1 MSPGAWM
8 ERESSVATAL
18 LLAMALAIHYCTL
31 APYLGRTENDFDAV
45 HLYFPLARGVLEGG
59 IGFFAT
65 EKSLQAPPFSFLYPA
80 LLGATLPALKVAN
93 ALLSGITL
101 LAVFRSGWLLHSR
114 TAGLVG
120 AFLFALSPLLRPHL
134 ASPITE
140 PPYIL
145 FSSVW
150 FWGMA
155 EWVVHRRRAALVAS
169 AIGLCLAALT
179 RATMFYWIVAL
190 VVACGLASWRARG
203 ALRVAARA
211 AFVAYAA
218 CLVPMALLAAKNW
231 ALFGFGFYV
240 TGAGNALYLGASPLT
255 GGYDPNYLGLAFD
268 VGAIARDQSFLTLEA
283 ERLLKGVA
291 YLILGEKSFPFLAEL
306 HVRKLAAFLFV
317 TGAEPEAL
325 LLRSWRIVLLV
336 AAAFALPRRTGD
348 VLRWLLFAMLA
359 YHVAILA
366 PVVYTHRYSVGGM
379 DLWLVMA
386 AAIGIAELAGKARRR
401 LAAIAIAAAAAGV
414 AAGAVVLHVTAA
426 PMPDVFASAHVRAW
440 EGPARE
446 HRFGSGGNPLDLQ
459 IVDAPLIQWW
469 INHVLVLEVAGHVSG
484 SPRFCEMLRVSFK
497 PAGGE
502 RFGPAATARLLPDAK
517 PRRYQL
523 GLSSLLLGPSGTLR
537 LEMPCEGEALL
548 RIERIAVYGALG
560 AIDYRARLLGEPL
573 PLPVER

>member
-1 MSPGAWM
+1 MSFAARGA
-8 ERESSVATAL
+8 REPAVATAL
-18 LLAMALAIHYCTL
+18 LLALALGIHYYTL
-31 APYLGRTENDFDAV
+31 APYLGRTENDFDAL
-45 HLYFPLARGVLEGG
+45 HLYFPLARGLLEHG

-65 EKSLQAPPFSFLYPA
+65 EKSVQAPPLSFIYPA
-80 LLGATLPALKVAN
+80 LVGATLPALKAAN

-101 LAVFRSGWLLHSR
+101 LAVFRSGCLLHSR

-120 AFLFALSPLLRPHL
+120 AFLFAASPLLRPHL

-145 FSSVW
+145 LGSVW
-150 FWGMA
+150 FWGLA
-155 EWVVHRRRAALVAS
+155 EWVVHRRGAALAAS
-169 AIGLCLAALT
+169 AVGLCLAALT

-190 VVACGLASWRARG
+190 VVACGVASCRARG
-203 ALRVAARA
+203 DLRVVARA

-231 ALFGFGFYV
+231 VLFGFGFYV
-240 TGAGNALYLGASPLT
+240 TGAGNALYLGISPLT

-291 YLILGEKSFPFLAEL
+291 YLILGEKSVPFLAEL
-306 HVRKLAAFLFV
+306 HARKLAAFLFV
-317 TGAEPEAL
+317 TSAEPDAL

-336 AAAFALPRRTGD
+336 AAVFALPWRTGG

-359 YHVAILA
+359 YQVAILA
-366 PVVYTHRYSVGGM
+366 PAVYTHRYSVGGI

-386 AAIGIAELAGKARRR
+386 AAIGIAELASKARRR
-401 LAAIAIAAAAAGV
+401 LAAIAIAAAAVGV
-414 AAGAVVLHVTAA
+414 VAGAAALRIAPA

-446 HRFGSGGNPLDLQ
+446 HRFNGGGDALDLQ
-459 IVDAPLIQWW
+459 IVDASLIQWW
-469 INHVLVLEVAGHVSG
+469 MNHVLVLDVANLAA
-484 SPRFCEMLRVSFK
+484 SPGGCERLQVSFM
-497 PAGGE
+497 PAGGA
-502 RFGPAATARLLPDAK
+502 RFGPAVTARLVGGEK
-517 PRRYQL
+517 SRRYQL
-523 GLSSLLLGPSGTLR
+523 GLSGLQMAPAGTLR
-537 LEMPCEGEALL
+537 LEMPCAGGSRL
-548 RIERIAVYGALG
+548 RIDRIAVYGALG
-560 AIDYRARLLGEPL
+560 AIDYRARLLGESL